1 VFEFF
6 GVEPSVE
13 AVYLAMLERPDAGI
27 PDISQYLRVSDQDVY
42 AAMDELAR
50 LALVRPS
57 WENPEMMR
65 AVTPSI
71 GVESL
76 FAQQHNELIQ
86 RQRRLEEG
94 RASLAA
100 LVAQHEASRPDR
112 GGGQVEEIR
121 GLDAVRE
128 YLERLTAEVRFEVW
142 SMMPDGAQT
151 SHNLE
156 ASRPLD
162 QSLLDRAVEI
172 RSLYQDSI
180 RNDTPSIAYARWIHE
195 QGSEVRTVPVLPLRL
210 IIIDRRI
217 AIVPLGPGEDD
228 KGIAALHGFGAVS
241 AMVALFELT
250 WQSAVPLGK
259 PRSRKPETLG
269 EQERVLLRLLA
280 QGDTDE
286 VVARKLGVSSRTV
299 GRTVAELCERLG
311 ARSRFQAGVRSSE
324 RGWLATPEN
333 TPTQENTA
341 TDSPEAESGKE
352 LATG

>member
-1 VFEFF
+1 MFEYF

-13 AVYLAMLERPDAGI
+13 AVYVAMLERPDEGVPGI
-27 PDISQYLRVSDQDVY
+27 ARHLDINEEAVH

-57 WENPEMMR
+57 GENPDMLR
-65 AVTPSI
+65 AVTPS
-71 GVESL
+71 VALAPLLEQENDKL
-76 FAQQHNELIQ
+76 AR
-86 RQRRLEEG
+86 RQRMLDEG

-100 LVAQHEASRPDR
+100 LVARHEASRPERRD
-112 GGGQVEEIR
+112 GQVEEVL
-121 GLDAVRE
+121 GLDGSRD
-128 YLERLTAEVRFEVW
+128 YLEHLTAQVRFEVW

-162 QSLLDRAVEI
+162 QLLIDRAVEI

-180 RNDTPSIAYARWIHE
+180 RNDPASIGYARWIHE
-195 QGSEVRTVPVLPLRL
+195 QGSEVRTAPVLPLRL
-210 IIIDRRI
+210 IIADRRV
-217 AIVPLGPGEDD
+217 AVVPLDPERTE
-228 KGIAALHGFGAVS
+228 KGITVLHSYGAVS

-250 WQSAVPLGK
+250 WAHAVPLGK
-259 PRSRKPETLG
+259 PRQRQAEAIS

-286 VVARKLGVSSRTV
+286 SAARKLGVSSRTV

-311 ARSRFQAGVRSSE
+311 ARSRFEAGVRAGE
-324 RGWLATPEN
+324 RGWLATPEQPR
-333 TPTQENTA
+333 TDTA
-341 TDSPEAESGKE
+341 KPRGEREPANS
-352 LATG
+352 